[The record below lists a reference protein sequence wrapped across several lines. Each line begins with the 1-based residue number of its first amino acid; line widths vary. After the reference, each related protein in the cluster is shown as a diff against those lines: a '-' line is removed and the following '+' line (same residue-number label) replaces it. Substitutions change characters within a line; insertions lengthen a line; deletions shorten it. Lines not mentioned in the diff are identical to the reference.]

1 LIDERFSATAFEAL
15 ADDPE
20 RARALLG
27 ELDAAIANEMN
38 RHVETA
44 LHEIAEGLRALGH
57 NLIQEQANRPD
68 PYSRRFALHEPAGDT
83 SEHEHRLRIHFDFE
97 TASGYL
103 AHAFYEDDYD

>member
-1 LIDERFSATAFEAL
+1 MIDERFSAAAFEAL

-27 ELDAAIANEMN
+27 ELDAAIASEMN

-44 LHEIAEGLRALGH
+44 LHEIAERLRALGH
-57 NLIQEQANRPD
+57 DLVQEQVSRPD
-68 PYSRRFALHEPAGDT
+68 PFSRRFALHETAGEG
-83 SEHEHRLRIHFDFE
+83 SEHPHRLRIHFDFE

-103 AHAFYEDDYD
+103 AHRFYEDDYD

>member
-1 LIDERFSATAFEAL
+1 MIDERFSAAAFEAL

-20 RARALLG
+20 RARGLLA
-27 ELDAAIANEMN
+27 ELDAAIAAEMN

-44 LHEIAEGLRALGH
+44 LHEIAGRLRALGH
-57 NLIQEQANRPD
+57 DLVQEQVSSPD
-68 PYSRRFALHEPAGDT
+68 PYSRRFAIHELAGEE

-103 AHAFYEDDYD
+103 AHPFYEDDYD